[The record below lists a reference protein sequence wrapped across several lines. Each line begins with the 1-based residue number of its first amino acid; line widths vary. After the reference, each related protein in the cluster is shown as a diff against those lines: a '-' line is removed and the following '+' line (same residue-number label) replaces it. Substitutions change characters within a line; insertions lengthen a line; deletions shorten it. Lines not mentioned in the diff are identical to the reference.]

1 MADGWD
7 VRLTL
12 RNFRFSPAGAA
23 GVVAGRGLAHLYVD
37 GRLVA
42 RLRAPGYRLAGRL
55 RTARHAPGDGPPLRR
70 RRHRVGGGRR
80 TRGEYGRHH
89 RVGAGPGH
97 DAERERAAEGAG
109 PCNDPVTCR
118 GARFT
123 GPRRKGIMKP
133 VPHATS
139 LRRAPVQRRSAERL
153 TRILDACAGLL
164 DEVGYDA
171 LSTRAVA
178 QRAGVPI
185 GSVYR
190 FFGNKRQMVDALA
203 QRNLEHYS
211 ERIVQRLREAGD
223 GGWRE
228 AMDAVLDEYLEM
240 KRTAPGFS
248 LVDFGNQIPVGARQA
263 EPNHR
268 VADRLTELLSGYLGR
283 EPDEDLRRVFLIA
296 VETADTLVHLAFRV
310 APDGDQKIIEEMR
323 EMLRAYLARVLD

>member
-1 MADGWD
+1 
-7 VRLTL
+7 
-12 RNFRFSPAGAA
+12 
-23 GVVAGRGLAHLYVD
+23 
-37 GRLVA
+37 
-42 RLRAPGYRLAGRL
+42 
-55 RTARHAPGDGPPLRR
+55 
-70 RRHRVGGGRR
+70 
-80 TRGEYGRHH
+80 
-89 RVGAGPGH
+89 
-97 DAERERAAEGAG
+97 
-109 PCNDPVTCR
+109 
-118 GARFT
+118 
-123 GPRRKGIMKP
+123 MKP

-153 TRILDACAGLL
+153 TRILDACADLL

-211 ERIVQRLREAGD
+211 ERVTERLREAGD

-268 VADRLTELLSGYLGR
+268 VADRLTELLSGYLER
-283 EPDEDLRRVFLIA
+283 EPDEELRRVFLIA

-310 APDGDQKIIEEMR
+310 APEGDQKIIEEMR